1 MAKKKVSMAAAAG
14 PSVADSFVSGAP
26 DMSPAVKPGRPRKPE
41 GDYVRMNV
49 ELRAETMAE
58 FKILAIKRGKTIKE
72 LVSSLIEREIT
83 NG

>member
-14 PSVADSFVSGAP
+14 PSAADSFVNGAP
-26 DMSPAVKPGRPRKPE
+26 DMGSKPGRPRKPE

-72 LVSSLIEREIT
+72 LVSDMIEQEIAKDA
-83 NG
+83 

>member
-14 PSVADSFVSGAP
+14 PSAADSFVNGAP
-26 DMSPAVKPGRPRKPE
+26 DMTAGKPGRPRKPE

-49 ELRAETMAE
+49 ELEAETMAQ

-72 LVSSLIEREIT
+72 LVSSLIEKEIA

>member
-1 MAKKKVSMAAAAG
+1 MAKRKISIAAAAG
-14 PSVADSFVSGAP
+14 KAADDFVNGAP
-26 DMSPAVKPGRPRKPE
+26 DMSTTGKPGRPRKPE

-49 ELRAETMAE
+49 ELQAETMAQ

-72 LVSSLIEREIT
+72 LVSDMIEKEIA